1 MSSFSF
7 MVTQP
12 TPFSWEQR
20 IQVQAGS
27 RPPPRAN
34 ILSVRQGTNM
44 YPFFA
49 VIFSKIILLTE
60 KYLNKIR
67 ISEYVAFSGMA
78 IFITSRVDF

>member
-1 MSSFSF
+1 
-7 MVTQP
+7 
-12 TPFSWEQR
+12 
-20 IQVQAGS
+20 
-27 RPPPRAN
+27 
-34 ILSVRQGTNM
+34 M

-67 ISEYVAFSGMA
+67 ISEYVAFSGKA

>member
-1 MSSFSF
+1 
-7 MVTQP
+7 
-12 TPFSWEQR
+12 
-20 IQVQAGS
+20 
-27 RPPPRAN
+27 
-34 ILSVRQGTNM
+34 M